1 MRIQEMI
8 NEIIDK
14 KELKRRVAIMFGMWV
29 FSACL
34 IMVLAGIGVHV
45 DVATTFDEN
54 IATLFMFLIVVAM
67 CLHLMAG
74 LTMSILLSDHAFEWL
89 KKTWLEINKEK

>member
-1 MRIQEMI
+1 MI

-14 KELKRRVAIMFGMWV
+14 KELKRR
-29 FSACL
+29 
-34 IMVLAGIGVHV
+34 
-45 DVATTFDEN
+45 
-54 IATLFMFLIVVAM
+54 
-67 CLHLMAG
+67 